1 MTLTGTYER
10 NLDEKY
16 RLAVPKRLRE
26 QFGDP
31 DLASLYVAPGTETSL
46 TLYTP
51 AAFDELATKLAARS
65 TNRIEVRNYLRL
77 FYARAEKVPL
87 DAQGRIRLPERLVE
101 FARLRKD
108 IVLLGVHDH
117 CEIWD
122 KQLWDEFLN
131 GHATG
136 FDDLATAAF
145 E

>member
-31 DLASLYVAPGTETSL
+31 ELASLYVAPGTETSL

-51 AAFDELATKLAARS
+51 AAFEELAAKLAARS

-77 FYARAEKVPL
+77 FYARAEQVPL
-87 DAQGRIRLPERLVE
+87 DSQGRIRLPERLVE

-108 IVLLGVHDH
+108 IALLGVHDH

-122 KQLWDEFLN
+122 RQLWDEFLN
-131 GHATG
+131 GHETG